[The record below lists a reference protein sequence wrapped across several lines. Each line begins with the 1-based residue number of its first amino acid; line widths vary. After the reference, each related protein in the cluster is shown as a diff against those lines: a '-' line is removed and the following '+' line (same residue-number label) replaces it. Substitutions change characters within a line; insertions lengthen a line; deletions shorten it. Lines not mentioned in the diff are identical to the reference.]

1 MDGDMLSMA
10 FQMVKEYGLEETL
23 KIFLNILP
31 ENPSLIAVQKG
42 FRNVVHGD
50 HLIYKTAMGWNIHF
64 YVVDNLGDGS
74 LRVCGCFLEGN
85 DNLFIEEELIFKPGQ
100 AQEIKIGERIL
111 HEAGLMQKLKKKRYE
126 QTLSF
131 YNEDCHINE
140 FKKRESGYDFLHN
153 NSEHFV
159 NFVKTGEPKC
169 QITMEIENF
178 IKDHIFVQAI
188 RNCSQMVKVITI
200 NGNWAS
206 IIKALCE
213 AILNNSGVKSAIQE
227 AIKDILKEVVKVNS
241 NQINGNMN
249 ASMVMERGKSIAD
262 QAEMRAAKEAV
273 KEEERVTTIDAT
285 KSKAAAA
292 GVTKRAA
299 KEVVKKGGKA
309 MPTKIA
315 TKRVVRVGGK
325 TTTVLATRSMSSR
338 LMKERQKATTLQTA
352 NSTTKA
358 TVRLGGKATPVQATK
373 GEPKRVVKEA
383 GKTSILQATKS
394 PTKPVVKAGGKAAA
408 FHTTKSA
415 TKENTK
421 VGGKTTRLQ
430 ATKGTSAK
438 QHLKEAKMATTEKAT
453 TVQGKESM
461 VKKRVVKGEGTA
473 TCTTAQAT
481 KYATKED
488 VKETGK
494 AITIQPTPNLAE
506 GAVKDELASTVQTA
520 TSSGEEITEEPENAT
535 PVQANSTLKEEGEE
549 IAIQSPGDEIVN
561 EGKRATAVQATK
573 SAATVAMQE
582 ASKHAIKH
590 GAHQTTMQ
598 VAKNAA
604 ANAMKHTLNA
614 TVIAGLVVEG
624 TFYTVNM
631 GKAMYKHS
639 QGEMND
645 EEFTD
650 FAVEQTATS
659 GGSAA
664 GGISGSLAGV
674 AAGAAVGSIV
684 PGIGTVIGGTIGGF
698 LGGVSG
704 GFGGTFLGKEFG
716 KLINNERKKEDN
728 IDQMSDKP
736 KFE

>member
-85 DNLFIEEELIFKPGQ
+85 NNLFIEEELIFKPGQ
-100 AQEIKIGERIL
+100 AQEIKIGERVL
-111 HEAGLMQKLKKKRYE
+111 HEAGVMQKLKKKRYE

-140 FKKRESGYDFLHN
+140 FKKQESGYDFLHN

-178 IKDHIFVQAI
+178 IKDHILVQAI
-188 RNCSQMVKVITI
+188 RNCSQMVKVITV
-200 NGNWAS
+200 NGNWAA

-227 AIKDILKEVVKVNS
+227 AIKDILKEVAKVSS
-241 NQINGNMN
+241 NQVNGNIN
-249 ASMVMERGKSIAD
+249 ASLVTEREKSTAG
-262 QAEMRAAKEAV
+262 QAEVRPANTEAV
-273 KEEERVTTIDAT
+273 KEEERVATVQAT
-285 KSKAAAA
+285 KSKATAA

-299 KEVVKKGGKA
+299 KEVVKKGRKA
-309 MPTKIA
+309 TPTKLA

-325 TTTVLATRSMSSR
+325 TTTVLATRSMPSR
-338 LMKERQKATTLQTA
+338 LVKEGENATTVQTA
-352 NSTTKA
+352 RSTTKA
-358 TVRLGGKATPVQATK
+358 IVRPGGKATALQATK
-373 GEPKRVVKEA
+373 GERKRVVKEA
-383 GKTSILQATKS
+383 GKASILQATKS
-394 PTKPVVKAGGKAAA
+394 PAKPVVKAGGKAAT

-415 TKENTK
+415 IKVNAK

-430 ATKGTSAK
+430 ATKGMSAK
-438 QHLKEAKMATTEKAT
+438 EHVKEVKIATGGKAT
-453 TVQGKESM
+453 TVQEKEIA
-461 VKKRVVKGEGTA
+461 VKKRTVKRGGTA
-473 TCTTAQAT
+473 TTAQVAKCT
-481 KYATKED
+481 TKED

-494 AITIQPTPNLAE
+494 AVTIQPIPNAAE
-506 GAVKDELASTVQTA
+506 GAVKEEQDSTVQAT
-520 TSSGEEITEEPENAT
+520 TSSNEEIIKETENAT
-535 PVQANSTLKEEGEE
+535 AIQNKSTLKEEGEE
-549 IAIQSPGDEIVN
+549 IASDDEIVN
-561 EGKRATAVQATK
+561 EGKRATAVQVTK

-650 FAVEQTATS
+650 FAVEQTAQS

-698 LGGVSG
+698 LGGVGG
-704 GFGGTFLGKEFG
+704 GFGGTLLGKEFG
-716 KLINNERKKEDN
+716 KLINYERKKEDN